1 MATLQKMMITQMMIF
16 LPNIVSVTDDAR
28 EIEKRSR

>member
-16 LPNIVSVTDDAR
+16 LPNIVSVIGDAR
-28 EIEKRSR
+28 AIEKRS